1 MAKHKG
7 IGRRDFLRRAAGVA
21 VAWGAAS
28 RVFGKPGAPAALG
41 ANERL
46 GTGHIGVGG
55 MGTGHL
61 RQMVDMAKR
70 PEYNVRVAAV
80 CDIYKP
86 RLDRAVAMSGAKGYH
101 AHEDLLAD
109 KNVDVVIIA
118 TPAHNHAHQAI
129 DALEAGKDLYCE
141 KPMTLY
147 WQDARR
153 VADTARRTNRIV
165 RVGVQGA
172 SDGRMWR
179 IRQLIEEGRL
189 GKLLWIS
196 KGDCRNTRHGVF
208 NYAIDRNA
216 SPENLD
222 WARFIGPAPMRP
234 FEPERFFRWRKYW
247 EYGGGLACDILFHQL
262 GHTMVAVGPR
272 FPKRVVATG
281 GTYVDLDSEIP
292 DVFHMMLDY
301 PDDFTVVL
309 VCSMV
314 NAFNVRHAFR
324 GHRATAFIN
333 DSGQLEVK
341 PERGFEREVAHEV
354 LPPVPCDWYML
365 NFLNSVRSR
374 TPSHID
380 ADVGYRV
387 AVGID
392 LANQAFRQN
401 EAILFDPIAEQVI
414 N

>member
-1 MAKHKG
+1 MAKSQG
-7 IGRRDFLRRAAGVA
+7 MGRRDFLRRAAGAA

-28 RVFGKPGAPAALG
+28 RVFGAPGAPEAAG
-41 ANERL
+41 ANERIH
-46 GTGHIGVGG
+46 TGHIGVGG
-55 MGTGHL
+55 MGSGHL
-61 RQMVDMAKR
+61 RQMVEMAKR
-70 PEYNVRVAAV
+70 PEHNVRVAAV

-86 RLDRAVAMSGAKGYH
+86 RLQRAKDLSGAKGYH

-109 KNVDVVIIA
+109 KDVDVAIIA

-147 WQDARR
+147 WEDARR
-153 VADTARRTNRIV
+153 VAETARRTHRIT

-179 IRQLIEEGRL
+179 VRQLIDEGRI
-189 GKLLWIS
+189 GKLLWTT
-196 KGDCRNTRHGVF
+196 KGDCRNSRHGIF
-208 NYAIDRNA
+208 NYGIDRNA
-216 SPENLD
+216 SPKNLD
-222 WARFIGPAPMRP
+222 WARFLGPAAVRP

-247 EYGGGLACDILFHQL
+247 EYGGGLAGDIRFHQR
-262 GHTMVAVGPR
+262 GPTRVAGGPPFPRRVG
-272 FPKRVVATG
+272 AAG

-301 PDDFTVVL
+301 PGDFTVVL

-314 NAFNVRHAFR
+314 NAVNVPFVFR
-324 GHRATAFIN
+324 GHKAALY
-333 DSGQLEVK
+333 LEGGGVVLR
-341 PERGFEREVAHEV
+341 PERQFAKEIAEEKFPP
-354 LPPVPCDWYML
+354 LPRDWYML

-392 LANQAFRQN
+392 LANQAFRHNQ
-401 EAILFDPIAEQVI
+401 AIVFDPVNQTVV

>member
-1 MAKHKG
+1 MATSRA
-7 IGRRDFLRRAAGVA
+7 IGRRRFLRQAAGVA
-21 VAWGAAS
+21 AAWGAAS
-28 RVFGKPGAPAALG
+28 RVFGTPGSPDAVG
-41 ANERL
+41 ANERIQ
-46 GTGHIGVGG
+46 TGHIGVGG
-55 MGTGHL
+55 MGSGHL
-61 RQMVDMAKR
+61 RTLLGMAEKAQ
-70 PEYNVRVAAV
+70 YNVRVAAV

-86 RLDRAVAMSGAKGYH
+86 RLEHAKEVSKAKGYH

-109 KNVDVVIIA
+109 PDVDAVILA
-118 TPAHNHAHQAI
+118 TPAHNHAHQAT

-147 WQDARR
+147 WQDARH
-153 VADTARRTNRIV
+153 VAETARRTNRIV

-179 IRQLIEEGRL
+179 VRQLIEEGRI
-189 GKLLWIS
+189 GKLLWTT
-196 KGDCRNTRHGVF
+196 KGDCRNSRHGIF
-208 NYAIDRNA
+208 NYGIDRNA
-216 SPENLD
+216 SPKNLD
-222 WARFIGPAPMRP
+222 WERFLGPAPYRP

-247 EYGGGLACDILFHQL
+247 EYGGGLAGDILFHQL

-272 FPKRVVATG
+272 FPRRAVAAG

-301 PDDFTVVL
+301 PGGFTVVL

-314 NAFNVRHAFR
+314 NATNVDFVFR
-324 GHRATAFIN
+324 GHRASLALRRGTVE
-333 DSGQLEVK
+333 LR
-341 PERGFEREVAHEV
+341 PERAFAKEVRAETF
-354 LPPVPCDWYML
+354 PPVPRDWYML
-365 NFLNSVRSR
+365 DFLNSVRSR
-374 TPSHID
+374 TPTDID

-392 LANQAFRQN
+392 LANKAFRQDK
-401 EAILFDPIAEQVI
+401 AVLFDPATQQVV